1 MKTEQILYIAGAGAV
16 AGGMAFTL
24 SRLVIREGVRQ
35 KIAGSSA
42 YAKARLIADGLAL
55 TGFDVGL
62 PTADD
67 LARSLVPIFSTASPY
82 EAGQDITQYGRES
95 KFWPAAYRT
104 SDIPYTL
111 EMALI
116 GAVMIAVDIRNQQQL
131 EAS

>member
-1 MKTEQILYIAGAGAV
+1 VNTEQILYIAGAGAV

-62 PTADD
+62 PSADD
-67 LARSLVPIFSTASPY
+67 LARALVPVFSTASPY
-82 EAGQDITQYGRES
+82 EAGQDIMQYGRKS
-95 KFWPAAYRT
+95 KFWPEAYRS

-116 GAVMIAVDIRNQQQL
+116 GVVLVAMDIQDQQQV
-131 EAS
+131 EAA